1 MHTTSPATRRALAGT
16 VMVLALLAGL
26 SACSG
31 DDGES
36 APTTTESA
44 QPEDGVEV
52 TESTI
57 PLSTVPDD
65 EFANVVDGLSA
76 QIESAPDS
84 CALLSIIFN
93 AGSLPTPSNTQ
104 QTEAAGTFLASVL
117 RRLAESPPPGQEA
130 NAATLATAADEL
142 IAEGEASGWDPATI
156 SNPSAITNDVQNA
169 LGSYA
174 SACPELT
181 DAAGGAGAPSDEPA
195 G

>member
-1 MHTTSPATRRALAGT
+1 MHTTSPASRRALAGT
-16 VMVLALLAGL
+16 VMVLSLLAGL

-36 APTTTESA
+36 TPTTTESA
-44 QPEDGVEV
+44 QQEDGVEV

-93 AGSLPTPSNTQ
+93 AGSSTGSARPTPPRWWCS
-104 QTEAAGTFLASVL
+104 S
-117 RRLAESPPPGQEA
+117 R
-130 NAATLATAADEL
+130 
-142 IAEGEASGWDPATI
+142 
-156 SNPSAITNDVQNA
+156 
-169 LGSYA
+169 A
-174 SACPELT
+174 SART
-181 DAAGGAGAPSDEPA
+181 WVIAPPSCATQRPSTLR
-195 G
+195 